1 MRSECVV
8 FVYLPGQIQAV
19 PAGILT
25 IAQNGRDTASTFVY
39 GSGYRRRENAIS
51 LDPVELPIP
60 DEDGQIIRPKS
71 GKALFGVFRDA
82 APDAWGRLVIN
93 DKYIRRQHH
102 PLGKAP
108 LANAI
113 DLPEVEYLLRS
124 RSDRVGNLD
133 FRETPTSEE
142 PKKNVS
148 RVLHLE
154 ELVKEANRIAQS
166 KSARVD
172 VMTLMRPATGMGGA
186 RPKTTIEDHGE
197 MWLAKFPMDDDR
209 LPVTRIENGMLELAG
224 RCEIKTIEHKLIHVD
239 GLKEP
244 VFMIKRFDR
253 VCDND
258 GNCKRI
264 GYSSALTA
272 LGREE
277 FDQSSGSYQE
287 IARHLQR
294 KSDPD
299 TQLDERKEL
308 FRRMVFN
315 VMVNNDDDHL
325 RNHGMLRLAGGRS
338 KLSPVFDIVPRVVTP
353 GVSSV
358 RRLAIRLGSDGRDG
372 TIENML
378 SDTDAFG
385 LNREEAEQ
393 EICTVALKI
402 ASSWRSCLKNSGCT
416 PEVIET
422 LEETMSYA
430 SKVLKEICRDD
441 DIEHNDERF
450 ESEI

>member
-8 FVYLPGQIQAV
+8 FVYLPKETKAV

-25 IAQNGRDTASTFVY
+25 IAQSGRDTASTFVY
-39 GSGYRRRENAIS
+39 GSAYRRRENAIS

-60 DEDGQIIRPKS
+60 DADGQVFRPKN
-71 GKALFGVFRDA
+71 GKSLFGVFRDA

-108 LANAI
+108 MANAI

-142 PKKNVS
+142 PQKNIS

-154 ELVKEANRIAQS
+154 ELVKEANRIAQN
-166 KSARVD
+166 KTARVD
-172 VMTLMRPATGMGGA
+172 VLTLLRPATGMGGA
-186 RPKTTIEDHGE
+186 RPKTTIEENGS

-209 LPVTRIENGMLELAG
+209 LPITKIEQGMLDLASKCG
-224 RCEIKTIEHKLIHVD
+224 IETIEHKLVEVE
-239 GLKEP
+239 GLKDP

-253 VCDND
+253 LHTEE
-258 GNCKRI
+258 GNYQRI
-264 GYSSALTA
+264 GYASALTA

-277 FDQSSGSYQE
+277 FNQSSGSYQE
-287 IARHLQR
+287 IALHLQR
-294 KSDPD
+294 QADPD
-299 TQLDERKEL
+299 TQLTERKEL
-308 FRRMVFN
+308 FTRMVFN

-325 RNHGMLRLAGGRS
+325 RNHGVLKFSGGRS

-353 GVSSV
+353 GVSST
-358 RRLAIRLGSDGRDG
+358 RRLAIRLGVDGRDG

-385 LNREEAEQ
+385 ISREEAET
-393 EICTVALKI
+393 EIRCVAFRV
-402 ASSWRSCLKNSGCT
+402 ASNWMSCLKNAGCSQD
-416 PEVIET
+416 VIQT
-422 LEETMSYA
+422 LEETMSHA
-430 SKVLKEICRDD
+430 KKVLRELSRYETQEDQ
-441 DIEHNDERF
+441 EYF